1 MTHRGNQGALGIALR
16 LLQSQCHGVLQ
27 LPSSQRKW
35 DDEFRTW
42 STELEMEVGMSDGN
56 EWNRDVQRLLNKIRI
71 DQSEQWLNLIEW
83 FDRSER
89 LTRLIARSNEPR
101 SDIFRYL
108 GIFMSDNDVGP
119 VHKELF
125 GTMRISLVQNATS
138 MEPDALTSLDSTRTL
153 LATQDA
159 SDGDFPAANCD
170 NLEKIHRGLGN

>member
-1 MTHRGNQGALGIALR
+1 
-16 LLQSQCHGVLQ
+16 
-27 LPSSQRKW
+27 
-35 DDEFRTW
+35 
-42 STELEMEVGMSDGN
+42 MSDGN
-56 EWNRDVQRLLNKIRI
+56 EWNGDVQRLLNKVRI
-71 DQSEQWLNLIEW
+71 DQSEQRLNLIER

-89 LTRLIARSNEPR
+89 LTRFISSSNEPR
-101 SDIFRYL
+101 SDICRYL
-108 GIFMSDNDVGP
+108 GIFMNDNDVGP

-170 NLEKIHRGLGN
+170 KC